1 MLLEFSLVVPSS
13 IRPQHITEAGTDP
26 LTFSNWRLW
35 LGVGVSGVF
44 LIFLALTI
52 ELDELF
58 RALKEANYLFVVPA
72 VFIYFAGVYFR
83 AARWRYILSPLR
95 SITAARLFPVVVIG
109 YAANN
114 VLPARVGELVRAY
127 YLAQREKFSGS
138 TALATIGVERIYD
151 GLTLFMLSVT
161 SALLLLLLG
170 TFEDVDEV
178 YRGAALVL
186 AGIAG
191 VGLVLGLAL
200 VTFVSV
206 NSNTMRFVDR
216 IISLLPG
223 RFRPRIR
230 ELAVNFIRGLSILN
244 SPRQHVIVGL
254 HSLPVWVCEML
265 VYLTIAYSFGINDYF
280 DNGLVFVLAMALV
293 TATSNL
299 STAFPVSIGGIGPFE
314 LIAQQTLV
322 IVGVDG
328 SVAASY
334 ALVVHLVA
342 LWLPVNL
349 AGLVLMWRENLSLK
363 QLSTSGEEVAPA
375 QCSETEAKER
385 HR

>member
-1 MLLEFSLVVPSS
+1 M
-13 IRPQHITEAGTDP
+13 
-26 LTFSNWRLW
+26 TFSNWRLW

-44 LIFLALTI
+44 LLFLVLTI
-52 ELDELF
+52 DLDDLF

-72 VFIYFAGVYFR
+72 VVIYFLGVYFR
-83 AARWRYILSPLR
+83 ATRWRYILSPLR
-95 SITAARLFPVVVIG
+95 LITATRLFPVVVIG

-114 VLPARVGELVRAY
+114 VLPARAGELVRAY
-127 YLAQREKFSGS
+127 YLAQREQFSGS

-151 GLTLFMLSVT
+151 GLTLFLLSVT
-161 SALLLLLLG
+161 SVLLLLLLG
-170 TFEDVDEV
+170 TLGDVGEV
-178 YRGAALVL
+178 YRNAALVL

-191 VGLVLGLAL
+191 VGLVLGLSL
-200 VTFVSV
+200 VTLVSV
-206 NSNTMRFVDR
+206 HSNTMRFVDR

-223 RFRPRIR
+223 KFRPRTR

-244 SPRQHVIVGL
+244 SPKQHLFVAL
-254 HSLPVWVCEML
+254 HSLPVWACEML
-265 VYLTIAYSFGINDYF
+265 VYLTVAYSFGINDYF
-280 DNGLVFVLAMALV
+280 GTGLAFVLAMALV

-349 AGLVLMWRENLSLK
+349 AGLALMWRENLSLK
-363 QLSTSGEEVAPA
+363 QLSTSSEAAAPA
-375 QCSETEAKER
+375 QCSETEARER
-385 HR
+385 R